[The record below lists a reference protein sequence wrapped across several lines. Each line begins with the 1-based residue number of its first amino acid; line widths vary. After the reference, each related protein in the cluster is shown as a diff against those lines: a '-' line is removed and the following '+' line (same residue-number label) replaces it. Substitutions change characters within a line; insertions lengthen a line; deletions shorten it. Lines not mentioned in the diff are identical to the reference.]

1 MKRAHLKQYGPAL
14 TAAALTLLAGA
25 CSSTPETA
33 QAPQP
38 KPDRRSRLNVLPN
51 LGGASAQTEFEIALP
66 PRGQRPRNTSA
77 LPPEDLSYLTRPDY
91 RVSPAQNATTPRDLD
106 VTLNF
111 KGAPAPDVFRE
122 IFENV
127 LDVDYVLAPGVS
139 GDMSFVLNGQLSRE
153 ELFRTLDAIAEG
165 YGWAMHVQNGLV
177 HVVESKEAPKR
188 AGSVIVGWDAAREL
202 LSTATYVL
210 PLVNVPAS
218 EIQTGLKDLLSAR
231 GLMFA
236 PKQTNVLVLID
247 SPENAER
254 MMKIISELDQPFF
267 TNRILRL
274 YTPQYV
280 SAKEL
285 SDELKAFASAAGART
300 TSEASQFNAIELT
313 RSQQVLVTTT
323 VRGFVPMLDDW
334 VARIDQPLDADQV
347 RTFIYSAQQLPAAT
361 LAAAIDA
368 AFNAPLPADS
378 PDRVVITPLGSGGT
392 DPGPVTG
399 PAPSP
404 GGTDSGETGLGR
416 QNRSSSGGGGEDRLI
431 IRARPEIYA
440 EVRDLIRVLDAS
452 PKQVYLQVVVAEVVI
467 TGDVQFGIELFTSQ
481 DVGNQTLELFSSAS
495 QLTVDPV
502 GSAVILGTN
511 AFALVEAAASDG
523 EVRVLSA
530 PYLLA
535 LSGEQAVINVGREV
549 PITTRTISGTTDAVD
564 PNRVDNSIEYRPTGV
579 ILDVLPKIN
588 NRGEVE
594 LRISQE
600 VSDVEDPAPGA
611 AIQSPSFPQRRL
623 DTSVTVNSGDTV
635 VLGGI
640 RIERSIDNVSKIPF
654 LGDVPLLGMFF
665 RSKNVLREQTE
676 LVILVTPQVIID
688 PGYLADY
695 TDTFLDGLVNLDR
708 LDSLLEEEQQIN
720 TNEMLIR

>member
-1 MKRAHLKQYGPAL
+1 MNRPHLQKFAPAL
-14 TAAALTLLAGA
+14 TAAAILLSCGG
-25 CSSTPETA
+25 CESTPEKAETA
-33 QAPQP
+33 QAPA
-38 KPDRRSRLNVLPN
+38 RRKSLQVLPD
-51 LGGASAQTEFEIALP
+51 LSGAEGRTPFEIALP
-66 PRGQRPRNTSA
+66 PRGQRPRNPGA
-77 LPPEDLSYLTRPDY
+77 MAPQDLSYVARPDY
-91 RVSPAQNATTPRDLD
+91 RATPAAQSLAAARDLD

-127 LDVDYVLAPGVS
+127 LDVDYVLAPGVTA
-139 GDMSFVLNGQLSRE
+139 DMSFVLSGQISRE

-165 YGWAMHVQNGLV
+165 YGWALHVQNGLV
-177 HVVESKEAPKR
+177 HVVESKDAPKR
-188 AGSVIVGWDAAREL
+188 AARVVNGWDDARER

-210 PLVNVPAS
+210 PLSNVAAT

-231 GLMFA
+231 GLMLA
-236 PKQTNVLVLID
+236 PKQTNVLILVE

-254 MMKIISELDQPFF
+254 MMKVIGELDQPFF
-267 TNRILRL
+267 ASRILRL

-285 SDELKAFASAAGART
+285 AEGLRQFATNAGART
-300 TSEASQFNAIELT
+300 TAEASQFNAVELT

-323 VRGFVPMLDDW
+323 VRQFVPMLDDW
-334 VARIDQPLDADQV
+334 VARIDQPLGDDQV
-347 RTFIYSAQQLPAAT
+347 RTYIYTAQQLPGAT
-361 LAAAIDA
+361 LASAIEA
-368 AFNAPLPADS
+368 AFNAPLPLES
-378 PDRVVITPLGSGGT
+378 PDRINVTPLGSGSSSS
-392 DPGPVTG
+392 PPVTG

-404 GGTDSGETGLGR
+404 GETESGGR
-416 QNRSSSGGGGEDRLI
+416 SLTPASSGGSGEDRLI
-431 IRARPEIYA
+431 IRARPEVYA
-440 EVRDLIRVLDAS
+440 EVRDLLRALDGP

-467 TGDVQFGIELFTSQ
+467 TGDVQFGIELFTSLE
-481 DVGNQTLELFSSAS
+481 VGNQTLELFSDANF
-495 QLTVDPV
+495 LTVDPV
-502 GSAVILGTN
+502 GSAVILGSN
-511 AFALVEAAASDG
+511 AFALVQAAANEG

-535 LSGEQAVINVGREV
+535 LSGRQAVINVGREV

-579 ILDVLPKIN
+579 ILDVLPRVN

-600 VSDVEDPAPGA
+600 VSDVEDPSPGA

-640 RIERSIDNVSKIPF
+640 RIERSIDNVNKIPF
-654 LGDVPLLGMFF
+654 LGDLPLLGMFF
-665 RSKNVLREQTE
+665 RSKNAFREQTE
-676 LVILVTPQVIID
+676 LVILVTPQVVID
-688 PGYLADY
+688 PDHLGEYSSTILS
-695 TDTFLDGLVNLDR
+695 GMVNLER
-708 LDSLLEEEQQIN
+708 LDSLLDQEAEIN